1 MSFIDEAKVFVKGG
15 NGGDGCVSF
24 RREKYV
30 EFGGPDGGNGGNGG
44 SVIFVASEALNTLLF
59 FRYNQHLRAENGK
72 RGAGRKKT
80 GASGRDLVIKVPV
93 GTQVYDGA
101 GISLIADMST
111 AGKRC
116 VIASG
121 GKGGIGN
128 AQYKSSINRAPVLFT
143 HGATEEE
150 FCVLLQ
156 LKVLSDVGI
165 IGMPNAGKSS
175 LLSRCTMSKTKVS
188 DYPFTTL
195 EPHLG
200 VAKLGEYDLVL
211 ADIPG
216 LIENASLGA
225 GLGHRFLKHIERC
238 PILLHVIDCSVSDI
252 TASYELVRK
261 ELEIYSA
268 ELAKKSEVIVLNKC
282 DLISEDEAEEKKL
295 LLEEYSKKIVF
306 KLSVNDSLS
315 PLLLKLYSML
325 DRAHESKAVSD
336 EFDPFLHVYYNKK
349 APKDNM

>member
-1 MSFIDEAKVFVKGG
+1 MSFIDEARIYVKGG

-44 SVIFVASEALNTLLF
+44 AVIFEASGALNTLLF

-72 RGAGRKKT
+72 RGAGRKRT
-80 GASGRDLVIKVPV
+80 GAAGKDLVIKVPI

-111 AGKRC
+111 VGQKC
-116 VIASG
+116 IIAPG
-121 GKGGIGN
+121 GRGGIGN
-128 AQYKSSINRAPVLFT
+128 AHYKSSTNRAPVFFT
-143 HGATEEE
+143 SGSAEEE

-175 LLSRCTMSKTKVS
+175 FLSRCTLSKTKVS

-200 VAKLGEYDLVL
+200 VAKVNEYDLIL

-216 LIENASLGA
+216 LIENASQGA

-238 PILLHVIDCSVSDI
+238 SLLLHMVDCSANDVI
-252 TASYELVRK
+252 ASYKLVRR
-261 ELEIYSA
+261 ELELYST
-268 ELAKKSEVIVLNKC
+268 ELSKKREVVVLNKC
-282 DLISEDEAEEKKL
+282 DLVPEKEAEEKKL
-295 LLEEYSKKIVF
+295 LLEKYSKKVTVS
-306 KLSVNDSLS
+306 LSLNDSLL
-315 PLLLKLYSML
+315 PLLVRLLSML
-325 DRAHESKAVSD
+325 DKNTESLLDVPKK
-336 EFDPFLHVYYNKK
+336 FDPFLHVCYKK
-349 APKDNM
+349 S